1 VESKGYD
8 EVNFPGSNFHVILP
22 LSNSVKSG
30 EATLG
35 LGKEINYETG

>member
-22 LSNSVKSG
+22 LTNSSKNGGAS
-30 EATLG
+30 LG
-35 LGKEINYETG
+35 TEVNVQVG